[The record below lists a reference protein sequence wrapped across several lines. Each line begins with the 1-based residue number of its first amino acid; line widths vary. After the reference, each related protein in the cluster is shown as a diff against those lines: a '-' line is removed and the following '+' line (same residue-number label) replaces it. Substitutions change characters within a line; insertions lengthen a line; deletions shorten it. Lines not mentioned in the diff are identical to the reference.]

1 MALSAHTEVKGG
13 NKMPENNN
21 RDVRDFSQYDAM
33 TSEELAQ
40 LLRLDSETPEGNGL
54 DIDTLLYITGVLAE
68 REKPD
73 HTGKTAQEAWIAFQ
87 ENYMPSERELREVAS
102 DTKTSKTRK
111 PWIRCAIA
119 AAAILLIMVFL
130 PRTVKAVNWEE
141 LWNAVASWASETFSF
156 IRNDQPD
163 VDNPGTQDARTYESM
178 QQAFAQT
185 GANIECVPT
194 FIPQGYVL
202 QRVEVDETPLQQ
214 NYVAIFQNA
223 DNHITI
229 SIRSNGT
236 TDPERVEINEN
247 LVEIY
252 TVSGVEYYI
261 FSNNQQLIAVWI
273 QDSYECCISGRIT
286 LEEIKQII
294 DSIPKG

>member
-1 MALSAHTEVKGG
+1 
-13 NKMPENNN
+13 MPENNN

-73 HTGKTAQEAWIAFQ
+73 HTGKTAQQAWIAFQ
-87 ENYMPSERELREVAS
+87 ENYMPSERELREAAS

-163 VDNPGTQDARTYESM
+163 VDNPDTHNTRQYDSLE
-178 QQAFAQT
+178 QALAET
-185 GANIECVPT
+185 NRENCLIPT
-194 FIPQGYVL
+194 WLPEGYAFEDL
-202 QRVEVDETPLQQ
+202 TIDETPVQR
-214 NYVAIFQNA
+214 NYVGRYSNGEKYI
-223 DNHITI
+223 II
-229 SIRSNGT
+229 GIRSYEGN
-236 TDPERVEINEN
+236 DPERIEINEN
-247 LVEIY
+247 LIEVY
-252 TVSGVEYYI
+252 TVTGVDYYI
-261 FSNNQQLIAVWI
+261 LSNYDRVCAAWV
-273 QDSYECCISGRIT
+273 QDCYEYSIFGEIT
-286 LEEIKQII
+286 VEEIKQMI

>member
-1 MALSAHTEVKGG
+1 
-13 NKMPENNN
+13 MPENNN

-68 REKPD
+68 REKPG
-73 HTGKTAQEAWIAFQ
+73 HTGKTAQQAWIAFR
-87 ENYMPSERELREVAS
+87 ENYMPSERELREAAS

-163 VDNPGTQDARTYESM
+163 VDNPVAQNARQYESLE
-178 QQAFAQT
+178 QALAET
-185 GANIECVPT
+185 NRGNCRIPT
-194 FIPQGYVL
+194 WLPEGYAFENVT
-202 QRVEVDETPLQQ
+202 VDETPVQR
-214 NYVAIFQNA
+214 NYVGLYRNGDKYIKIA
-223 DNHITI
+223 
-229 SIRSNGT
+229 IRSNGSA
-236 TDPERVEINEN
+236 DPERVEINEN

-252 TVSGVEYYI
+252 NASGVEYYI
-261 FSNNQQLIAVWI
+261 FTNDINMMLAVWYNEN
-273 QDSYECCISGRIT
+273 YECCISGEIT
-286 LEEIKQII
+286 IDEMKQMI